1 MFQSY
6 GQAEAPFFLTYL
18 SAQDHVRA
26 VSSDAHARLLNSCGR
41 ATMFAAVEIMDD
53 DGHILPPEEPGEI
66 VARGN
71 LIMEGYYRDP
81 KAPADVSQ
89 HGWPTTGEIRTKERR
104 GGKESGS

>member
-41 ATMFAAVEIMDD
+41 ATMFAEVEIMDD
-53 DGHILPPEEPGEI
+53 DGHILPPRSEEHTSELKSLMRI
-66 VARGN
+66 SYAVFCLKKNNTMKKR
-71 LIMEGYYRDP
+71 
-81 KAPADVSQ
+81 
-89 HGWPTTGEIRTKERR
+89 PTHEDLKVLHTNTE
-104 GGKESGS
+104 